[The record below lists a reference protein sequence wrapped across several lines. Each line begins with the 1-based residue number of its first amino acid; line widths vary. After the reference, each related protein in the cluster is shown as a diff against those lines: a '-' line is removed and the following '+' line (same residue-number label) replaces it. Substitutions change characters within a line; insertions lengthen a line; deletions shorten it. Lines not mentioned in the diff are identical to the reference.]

1 MSNRL
6 VRVLLALVV
15 TLVASAQPRGAA
27 ARPLYFDN
35 LVSIYN
41 LTPSDPTYAC
51 GNCHFRWGGT
61 GARNAYGSAIEA
73 QLYLGKPIATAIADV
88 AGADTDGDGFTNG
101 DELGIHRTLP
111 GYNCSNYYDASETPP
126 DFQSLITPGVPSCLE
141 PQDIRT
147 DPTVVNFVT
156 EVAQTESV
164 DVTVFNNGADFPI
177 TVSAYGLLPGAPPS
191 LSVSGPVTPIVIP
204 VGGSAVVTVS
214 FSPAAVVLFGA
225 TLRISSDDPDE
236 ADLDLPVGAISYPSP
251 LAPAADRAA
260 CLGDVARQMERYTKV
275 HVKEWG
281 SCFAAELAGLAC
293 DAGRRDLKIGQA
305 EAKLRGVLG
314 GATDRFCAPESLTP
328 VRLGLP
334 ATCGGTCGAIEL
346 TTLSDVA
353 DCLVCRQIAATDAM
367 LTASVGIAPPDLPDT
382 VLTGP
387 SLSCN
392 RSLITGTQ
400 KAIRKSQKILDR
412 CRTDAILAPAPVDC
426 VAVNATLLATVAE
439 KVDTKLARC
448 NDTTGMDGC
457 AFEVVPDPTCLGTE
471 SGTIAADLVDAVF
484 GPAS

>member
-1 MSNRL
+1 MSSRP

-15 TLVASAQPRGAA
+15 MLVAFAQPRDAA

-35 LVSIYN
+35 LVSIYG
-41 LTPSDPTYAC
+41 LTPADETHAC
-51 GNCHFRWGGT
+51 GNCHFRWNGT

-101 DELGIHRTLP
+101 DELGVHRTLP
-111 GYNCSNYYDASETPP
+111 GYNCSNFFDASETPP
-126 DFQSLITPGVPSCLE
+126 TFQSLITPGVPSCLE

-147 DPTVVNFVT
+147 DPIVVNFAT
-156 EVAQTESV
+156 EVGKTQSI

-177 TVSAYGLLPGAPPS
+177 TVSAYGLLPGPPPT
-191 LSVSGPVTPIVIP
+191 LTVSGPATPIVIP
-204 VGGSAVVTVS
+204 VGGSAVVTVT
-214 FSPAAVVLFGA
+214 FAPASVVLFGA

-236 ADLDLPVGAISYPSP
+236 PDLDLAVGAISFPSP
-251 LAPAADRAA
+251 LASAADRAA
-260 CLGDVARQMERYTKV
+260 CLGDVAKQMERYTKV

-281 SCFAAELAGLAC
+281 SCFTAELAGVAC
-293 DAGRRDLKIGQA
+293 NAGRRDLKIGQA

-314 GATDRFCAPESLTP
+314 GATDRFCAPESLNP

-334 ATCGGTCGAIEL
+334 STCGGTCGAIDL
-346 TTLSDVA
+346 LTLSDVA

-367 LTASVGIAPPDLPDT
+367 LVASAGVAPPDLPGT
-382 VLTGP
+382 VPSGP
-387 SLSCN
+387 PLSCN
-392 RSLITGTQ
+392 RSLIVGMQ
-400 KAIRKSQKILDR
+400 KAIRKSQKVLDR
-412 CRTDAILAPAPVDC
+412 CRTDAITTGPVDC
-426 VAVNATLLATVAE
+426 AAANATVLATLAA
-439 KVDTKLARC
+439 KVDERLARC
-448 NDTTGMDGC
+448 SDTTGMDGC
-457 AFEVVPDPTCLGTE
+457 HFEPMPDPTCLGTA